1 MLGKGL
7 TVSPLAP
14 KKYPKMPAIEGVQLV
29 SFASGSRYHGR
40 DDLLL
45 ATLAPTTTAAG
56 VFTQSSMPSAAVDLC
71 RENLKLS
78 KGKAAALIVN
88 AGIANAFTGKAGA
101 RAAEDVVASA
111 ASILSI
117 PEQAIYMASTGVI
130 GEDLDPAPLVHS
142 LMGAPD
148 LLAKSLLASGASRA
162 TKAADQEWR
171 RAAEAILTTDTYAKF
186 ATRQVKFG
194 REQVTINLIAKG
206 SGMIAPDMATMLG
219 FAFTD
224 AAIPAGVL
232 QKLLD
237 EVNPQSFSAITVDS
251 DTSTS
256 DSLMIF
262 ATGAKKMAGSP
273 IRSAKDARLKAF
285 KAALLSLMQE
295 VAIQVVSDGEGATKL
310 MTIDVRGASDD
321 AAARRIGLAIGN
333 SPLVKTAV
341 AGEDANWGRI
351 VMAIGKSGERA
362 DRDRLSIHIGGHKV
376 AHRGRAIAGFDE
388 APIAKYMKGQQIHFD
403 INLGL
408 KGGKGRAR
416 IWACDLTHGYIAINA
431 DYRS

>member
-14 KKYPKMPAIEGVQLV
+14 KKYPKMPAIDGVQLV
-29 SFASGSRYHGR
+29 SFASGSRYRDR

-45 ATLAPTTTAAG
+45 AKFASTTTAAG

-71 RENLKLS
+71 RQNLSLS
-78 KGKAAALIVN
+78 KGKASALIVN

-101 RAAEDVVASA
+101 RAADDVVASA
-111 ASILSI
+111 ASILSV
-117 PEQAIYMASTGVI
+117 PEDAIYMASTGVI
-130 GEDLDPAPLVHS
+130 GEDLDPAPLVQS

-148 LLAKSLLASGASRA
+148 LLSNSARASSKSAKVTS
-162 TKAADQEWR
+162 KQWR
-171 RAAEAILTTDTYAKF
+171 LAAEAILTTDTYAKF

-232 QKLLD
+232 QKILD

-262 ATGAKKMAGSP
+262 ATGAKKIGGAA
-273 IRSAKDARLKAF
+273 IRSAKDARLKGF
-285 KAALLSLMQE
+285 KNALLSVMQE
-295 VAIQVVSDGEGATKL
+295 VAIQVASDGEGATKL
-310 MTIDVRGASDD
+310 MTIDVRGAADD
-321 AAARRIGLAIGN
+321 AAARRIGLAVGN

-362 DRDRLSIHIGGHKV
+362 DRDSLSIHIGGHKV

-388 APIAKYMKGQQIHFD
+388 APIAKHMKGQQIHFD
-403 INLGL
+403 INVGV
-408 KGGKGRAR
+408 KGGKGHAR
-416 IWACDLTHGYIAINA
+416 IWACDLTHGYISINA

>member
-14 KKYPKMPAIEGVQLV
+14 KKYPKMPAIDGVQLV
-29 SFASGSRYHGR
+29 SFASGSRYRDR

-45 ATLAPTTTAAG
+45 AKFASTTTAAG

-71 RENLKLS
+71 RQNLSLS
-78 KGKAAALIVN
+78 KGKASALIVN

-101 RAAEDVVASA
+101 RAADDVVASA
-111 ASILSI
+111 ASILSV
-117 PEQAIYMASTGVI
+117 PEDAIYMASTGVI
-130 GEDLDPAPLVHS
+130 GEDLDPAPLVQS

-148 LLAKSLLASGASRA
+148 LLSNSARASSKSAKVTS
-162 TKAADQEWR
+162 KQWR
-171 RAAEAILTTDTYAKF
+171 LAAEAILTTDTYAKF

-232 QKLLD
+232 QKILD

-262 ATGAKKMAGSP
+262 ATGAKKIGGAA
-273 IRSAKDARLKAF
+273 IRSAKDARLKGF
-285 KAALLSLMQE
+285 KNALLSVMQE
-295 VAIQVVSDGEGATKL
+295 VAIQVASDGEGATKL
-310 MTIDVRGASDD
+310 MTIDVRGAADD
-321 AAARRIGLAIGN
+321 AAARRIGLAVGN

-362 DRDRLSIHIGGHKV
+362 DRDSLSIHIGGHKV

-388 APIAKYMKGQQIHFD
+388 APVAKHMKGQQIHFD
-403 INLGL
+403 INVGV
-408 KGGKGRAR
+408 KGGKGHAR
-416 IWACDLTHGYIAINA
+416 IWACDLTHGYISINV

>member
-14 KKYPKMPAIEGVQLV
+14 KKYPKMPAIDGVQLV
-29 SFASGSRYHGR
+29 SFASGSRYRDR

-45 ATLAPTTTAAG
+45 AKFASTTTAAG

-71 RENLKLS
+71 RQNLSLS
-78 KGKAAALIVN
+78 KGKASALIVN

-101 RAAEDVVASA
+101 RAADDVVASA
-111 ASILSI
+111 ASILSV
-117 PEQAIYMASTGVI
+117 PEDAIYMASTGVI
-130 GEDLDPAPLVHS
+130 GEDLDPAPLVQS

-148 LLAKSLLASGASRA
+148 LLSNSARASSKSAKVTS
-162 TKAADQEWR
+162 KQWR
-171 RAAEAILTTDTYAKF
+171 LAAEAILTTDTYAKF

-232 QKLLD
+232 QKILD

-262 ATGAKKMAGSP
+262 ATGAKKIGGAA
-273 IRSAKDARLKAF
+273 IRSAKDARLKGF
-285 KAALLSLMQE
+285 KNALLSVMQE
-295 VAIQVVSDGEGATKL
+295 VAIQVASDGEGATKL
-310 MTIDVRGASDD
+310 MTIDVRGAADD
-321 AAARRIGLAIGN
+321 AAARRIGLAVGN

-362 DRDRLSIHIGGHKV
+362 DRDSLSIHIGGHQV

-388 APIAKYMKGQQIHFD
+388 APIAKHMKGQQIHFD
-403 INLGL
+403 INVGV
-408 KGGKGRAR
+408 KGGKGHAR
-416 IWACDLTHGYIAINA
+416 IWACDLTHGYISINA

>member
-1 MLGKGL
+1 
-7 TVSPLAP
+7 
-14 KKYPKMPAIEGVQLV
+14 MPAIDGVQLV
-29 SFASGSRYHGR
+29 SFASGSRYRDR

-45 ATLAPTTTAAG
+45 AKFASTTTAAG

-71 RENLKLS
+71 RQNLSLS
-78 KGKAAALIVN
+78 KGKASALIVN

-101 RAAEDVVASA
+101 RAADDVVASA
-111 ASILSI
+111 ASILSV
-117 PEQAIYMASTGVI
+117 PEDAIYMASTGVI
-130 GEDLDPAPLVHS
+130 GEDLDPAPLVQS

-148 LLAKSLLASGASRA
+148 LLSNSARASSKSAKVTS
-162 TKAADQEWR
+162 KQWR
-171 RAAEAILTTDTYAKF
+171 LAAEAILTTDTYAKF

-232 QKLLD
+232 QKILD

-262 ATGAKKMAGSP
+262 ATGAKKIGGAA
-273 IRSAKDARLKAF
+273 IRSAKDARLKGF
-285 KAALLSLMQE
+285 KNALLSVMQE
-295 VAIQVVSDGEGATKL
+295 VAIQVASDGEGATKL
-310 MTIDVRGASDD
+310 MTIDVRGAADD
-321 AAARRIGLAIGN
+321 AAARRIGLAVGN

-362 DRDRLSIHIGGHKV
+362 DRDSLSIHIGGHKV

-388 APIAKYMKGQQIHFD
+388 APIAKHMKGQQIHFD
-403 INLGL
+403 INVGV
-408 KGGKGRAR
+408 KGGKGHAR
-416 IWACDLTHGYIAINA
+416 IWACDLTHGYISINA

>member
-14 KKYPKMPAIEGVQLV
+14 KKYPKMPAIDGVQLV
-29 SFASGSRYHGR
+29 SFASGSRYRDR

-45 ATLAPTTTAAG
+45 AKFASTTTAAG

-71 RENLKLS
+71 RQNLSLS
-78 KGKAAALIVN
+78 KGKASALIVN

-101 RAAEDVVASA
+101 RAADDVVASA
-111 ASILSI
+111 ASILSV
-117 PEQAIYMASTGVI
+117 PEDAIYMASTGVI
-130 GEDLDPAPLVHS
+130 GEDLDPAPLVQS

-148 LLAKSLLASGASRA
+148 LLSNSARASSKSAKVTS
-162 TKAADQEWR
+162 KQWR
-171 RAAEAILTTDTYAKF
+171 LAAEAILTTDTYAKF

-232 QKLLD
+232 QKILD

-262 ATGAKKMAGSP
+262 ATGAKKIGGAA
-273 IRSAKDARLKAF
+273 IRSAKDARLKGF
-285 KAALLSLMQE
+285 KNALLSVMQE
-295 VAIQVVSDGEGATKL
+295 VAIQVASDGEGATKL
-310 MTIDVRGASDD
+310 MTIDVRGAADD
-321 AAARRIGLAIGN
+321 AAARRIGLAVGN

-362 DRDRLSIHIGGHKV
+362 DRDSLSIHIGGHKV

-388 APIAKYMKGQQIHFD
+388 APVAKHMKGQQIHFD
-403 INLGL
+403 INVGV
-408 KGGKGRAR
+408 KGGKGHAR
-416 IWACDLTHGYIAINA
+416 IWACDLTHGYISINA